1 MLESIRTHQRALQFV
16 LLLIIFPSFAFFGIQ
31 SYTGFFDKAS
41 DLVKVD
47 GQAITTSELDFA
59 VKSQAEKMGSD
70 PSIASN
76 PRFKQAVLNDL
87 LQQRLVNFELKSARL
102 QVPDQTLA
110 NRILQIP
117 DIAALKLPDGSI
129 DQVKYRQLLSN
140 NRLTIEQFQDGKR
153 REIMANDLQY
163 AIGGSTLSASSKI
176 SQIISET
183 LAIERE
189 VRALFFLAKDYLNDV
204 KPSNEDLENFYKTNS
219 KLFET
224 SSIANVEYV
233 VLKGSDKEDA
243 KDFSTKADKF
253 ANLVFEQSES
263 LKPASDQLK
272 LQILTGSVSPNGV
285 ASLPKNHLL
294 NQPQVVKAIFS
305 NEDVLK
311 NGRNT
316 EAIQISPTE
325 YVALRVIKYSAP
337 ELRSFD
343 SVKSEIN
350 KIVSLKQAESL
361 AVKKGEEVL
370 ESLRKDPQV
379 ESKYKFGKSVWVSRN
394 KPLDLKDEAY
404 EKVFAV
410 NLNQKLP
417 SFTASKTPGIGFA
430 VFMITDFRTPKSQDS
445 KIQIEQF
452 KQISTLGSQAEM
464 GAYFSNIRDRANVKI
479 VNLPK

>member
-129 DQVKYRQLLSN
+129 DQVKYRQLLAN
-140 NRLTIEQFQDGKR
+140 NRLTVDQFQEGKR
-153 REIMANDLQY
+153 REIMASDLQY
-163 AIGGSTLSASSKI
+163 AIGGSNLSASAKI
-176 SQIISET
+176 AQIISDS
-183 LAIERE
+183 LSVERE
-189 VRALFFLAKDYLNDV
+189 VQPLFFLAKDYLDDV
-204 KPSNEDLENFYKTNS
+204 KPSNEDLETYYKTNS

-224 SSIANVEYV
+224 SSIANVEYL
-233 VLKGSDKEDA
+233 VLKSAEKEDS
-243 KDFSTKADKF
+243 KDFSAKADKF

-272 LQILTGSVSPNGV
+272 LQIQSGLLTTTGIT
-285 ASLPKNHLL
+285 SLPKNHVL
-294 NQPQVVKAIFS
+294 NQPQVIKAIFS
-305 NEDVLK
+305 NDDVLK

-325 YVALRVIKYSAP
+325 YVALRVTKYSAP

-370 ESLRKDPQV
+370 ESLRKDPRF

-394 KPLDLKDEAY
+394 KPLDLKDEAF
-404 EKVFAV
+404 EKVFSV
-410 NLNQKLP
+410 SLSQKLP
-417 SFTASKTPGIGFA
+417 SFTASRTPGVGFA
-430 VFMITDFRTPKSQDS
+430 IFKINDFRTPKSQDS
-445 KIQIEQF
+445 RIQIEQF
-452 KQISTLGSQAEM
+452 KQIATLGSQAEM